1 MARYTGGIKAWWDQR
16 KVELGRTDFGAVDYY
31 DWLKENAPEDGST
44 GTKRWGDPDV
54 TDLVWAR
61 NQFLNHLPNEELWE
75 GNQRGKEGGL
85 YARIN
90 HNIIQSWYTHKRGQ
104 DGVAERTRFSEADY
118 LAALAIGKSS
128 WDVRNWLGEHKHVD
142 GAEKIFDALTENRKI
157 NIEQL
162 YKNQFGDDYTINGD
176 KVQAH
181 LDSGKGLWD
190 LKGDI
195 ESEHQIA
202 EATAATEAANTTAQA
217 IATTARTA
225 TLSEHVI
232 QVDVSDLA
240 EQSYGA
246 GGSLGSNTGAVIGNA
261 IAARLDNDLV
271 QLFAAGSL
279 TNDVAGAASTLD
291 ESDIFEALRMLHA
304 NQAPAPLNL
313 VLGTQQVWGAK
324 GLRLMVGSHATLPT
338 TTNWMG
344 GSAVGQEMVTSGFI
358 TKLAGFDVYSTP
370 EIIEDGNNDEA
381 GCAFS
386 AGAFGFATGSNGIMS
401 IETQRD
407 ASARVTEYVGTGV
420 WGECMIKD
428 LWAVS
433 ITSDVS

>member
-1 MARYTGGIKAWWDQR
+1 MALGNGSTTVTASATVAGGIG
-16 KVELGRTDFGAVDYY
+16 KVLGDAVIAFNKVNVVSPLVTSRIGVSGAKTVEFA
-31 DWLKENAPEDGST
+31 DWTVASYA
-44 GTKRWGDPDV
+44 DV
-54 TDLVWAR
+54 
-61 NQFLNHLPNEELWE
+61 
-75 GNQRGKEGGL
+75 
-85 YARIN
+85 
-90 HNIIQSWYTHKRGQ
+90 
-104 DGVAERTRFSEADY
+104 
-118 LAALAIGKSS
+118 
-128 WDVRNWLGEHKHVD
+128 
-142 GAEKIFDALTENRKI
+142 
-157 NIEQL
+157 
-162 YKNQFGDDYTINGD
+162 
-176 KVQAH
+176 
-181 LDSGKGLWD
+181 
-190 LKGDI
+190 
-195 ESEHQIA
+195 
-202 EATAATEAANTTAQA
+202 TAATEASNTTAQA

-291 ESDIFEALRMLHA
+291 ESDIFEALRLLHA

-344 GSAVGQEMVTSGFI
+344 NSSVGQEMVTSGFV

-370 EIIEDGNNDEA
+370 EIVEDGNNDEA